1 MCKYFRRDFFLKRI
15 QLQTWRCI
23 TTSTR
28 ILVVAGYV
36 IIPYSMILDS
46 SVDVSSAVV
55 RHKSLIRTSMP
66 LVFSVFL
73 LLDVYLVGRNMRDP
87 LANTDGIRKFR
98 KCGLL
103 ICLFYVFLC
112 FTLTDAKN
120 LDRWMTDKSHKMC
133 HTSFPVLIPLLT
145 LAVVCCRLS
154 VKTTLMLVFAVF
166 VTHFI
171 AQYLLTRIP
180 DSADIIIFEAS
191 CACLAFIS
199 LTVTAYRGE
208 LASRYLFSALMKKRL
223 PNTKAGKPSVFDI
236 ILPLLRHERLLARR
250 FLSGRMSLY
259 FDDAIVEMAYLR
271 RLASTIESS
280 RLVDGTIVVG
290 IIFVAGRE
298 ILMYEDTSNT
308 SDKIARVL
316 RVVPTL
322 TIVIAFMFVTNRLV
336 CCSWRS
342 AAVVAG
348 CDSEIDLTK
357 KTTITSLL
365 VIAFSMVCVSFLTA
379 DIQLEYFGLKFS
391 KGVTTCYPRLTLA
404 VCFISYSCMLIRIRC
419 HHALVLVVL
428 SMCTYLTC
436 YMLAAAEYDSSTT
449 QFSEFWT
456 ISCLIP
462 ITVICS
468 RKIEEAPPRD
478 RIRRDSV
485 DDDDDDNEPPS
496 RRSSITSSVMRP
508 DVDDVGRSPS
518 PSRARKSR
526 RATEA
531 DDEHNEDVVLPG
543 DCSPCRPVRS
553 HSRDTLEGSC
563 SLSMPENK
571 GFLVCEA
578 EVAAGGPPS
587 KTVGSPSN
595 REPRDPRP
603 QTEPIE
609 GPSCASRVEDSNL
622 KQ

>member
-1 MCKYFRRDFFLKRI
+1 
-15 QLQTWRCI
+15 
-23 TTSTR
+23 
-28 ILVVAGYV
+28 
-36 IIPYSMILDS
+36 
-46 SVDVSSAVV
+46 
-55 RHKSLIRTSMP
+55 
-66 LVFSVFL
+66 
-73 LLDVYLVGRNMRDP
+73 
-87 LANTDGIRKFR
+87 
-98 KCGLL
+98 
-103 ICLFYVFLC
+103 
-112 FTLTDAKN
+112 
-120 LDRWMTDKSHKMC
+120 
-133 HTSFPVLIPLLT
+133 
-145 LAVVCCRLS
+145 
-154 VKTTLMLVFAVF
+154 
-166 VTHFI
+166 
-171 AQYLLTRIP
+171 
-180 DSADIIIFEAS
+180 
-191 CACLAFIS
+191 
-199 LTVTAYRGE
+199 
-208 LASRYLFSALMKKRL
+208 
-223 PNTKAGKPSVFDI
+223 
-236 ILPLLRHERLLARR
+236 
-250 FLSGRMSLY
+250 
-259 FDDAIVEMAYLR
+259 MAYLR

-468 RKIEEAPPRD
+468 RKIEVLHRIVYGIDALGLDIMSFSDDNSNLMSRLRTSVIRRMSLESSRLSDGDPTSFIPTATFCPRTGTPVSVSEEAPPRD

>member
-1 MCKYFRRDFFLKRI
+1 
-15 QLQTWRCI
+15 
-23 TTSTR
+23 
-28 ILVVAGYV
+28 
-36 IIPYSMILDS
+36 
-46 SVDVSSAVV
+46 
-55 RHKSLIRTSMP
+55 
-66 LVFSVFL
+66 
-73 LLDVYLVGRNMRDP
+73 
-87 LANTDGIRKFR
+87 
-98 KCGLL
+98 
-103 ICLFYVFLC
+103 
-112 FTLTDAKN
+112 
-120 LDRWMTDKSHKMC
+120 
-133 HTSFPVLIPLLT
+133 
-145 LAVVCCRLS
+145 
-154 VKTTLMLVFAVF
+154 
-166 VTHFI
+166 
-171 AQYLLTRIP
+171 
-180 DSADIIIFEAS
+180 
-191 CACLAFIS
+191 
-199 LTVTAYRGE
+199 
-208 LASRYLFSALMKKRL
+208 
-223 PNTKAGKPSVFDI
+223 
-236 ILPLLRHERLLARR
+236 
-250 FLSGRMSLY
+250 
-259 FDDAIVEMAYLR
+259 MAYLR